1 MSAVNGN
8 YAGTF
13 SLKNEYGSNSRF
25 VGTFGSIA
33 NSSKANLVMA
43 NSGIFS
49 CLTTDKLIANSGLF
63 STIIADKV
71 IANSGLFSYMS
82 SNKVVLS
89 NLLSTNSLATNS
101 DGLIIAGSGGGGG
114 GFTGANTIFVASNG
128 SDTKGDGTSTNPYQT
143 VAKCITELDGK
154 TTSTNYA
161 INFLSD
167 VTETTTYSLLPNLI
181 INGNNYRWI
190 DATIVNDYTKWP
202 NTTATS
208 ILELN
213 NLAFVNLNYTSDFS
227 LYSGSGNDAYTLING
242 CTSYETI
249 GTMNMTL
256 TGKTS
261 GDKNMF
267 YFSQN
272 CSFYSTLTINLNCF
286 FIINSSILY
295 NTTFFING
303 NNNSIYMNNIN
314 TFSNGITINNFAI
327 NSNYYLSSID
337 FFTLETNGSGNI
349 FFVSNIQSITL
360 TMNDTNSI
368 YYTDSYF
375 NINSTVLSWGSSVTL
390 YSPTIGNFITGLK
403 FNSISGTIVSVTGG
417 KCLIESTDDLKS
429 SIWNYTFSN
438 TNVDLST
445 NGVNGLD
452 TGTVSS
458 NKWYYIYAIGKIG
471 NGIGTSFF
479 IASASP
485 PVSGGV
491 KVGPVLPF
499 GYLCWRYLGSVK
511 TKTASTDLINV
522 KQINQGEQ
530 KIYQWLELDG
540 QNCINDAG
548 GGGST
553 YDMTPGA
560 SILSTEVSINT
571 SFTSTVASNTA
582 TIKTQLSDTIEIKI
596 ASAVAFVTTYS
607 YIKISPDVNNQ
618 IFLTNNTS
626 GDVFMGTV
634 VSYTEN
640 LI

>member
-8 YAGTF
+8 YAGPF
-13 SLKNEYGSNSRF
+13 SLKNEYSSNSRF
-25 VGTFGSIA
+25 VGTYGSIA

-49 CLTTDKLIANSGLF
+49 CITTDKLIANSGIF
-63 STIIADKV
+63 STIVADKV

-101 DGLIIAGSGGGGG
+101 DGLIIAGAGGGG
-114 GFTGANTIFVASNG
+114 GFTGANTLFVASNG
-128 SDTKGDGTSTNPYQT
+128 NDTTGDGTSTNPYQT

-154 TTSTNYA
+154 TTSTSYM

-167 VTETTTYSLLPNLI
+167 VTETTTYSLLPNLT

-190 DATIVNDYTKWP
+190 SATIVNDYTKWP

-227 LYSGSGNDAYTLING
+227 LYSGGGNDAFTLING
-242 CTSYETI
+242 CVSYDTQGSI
-249 GTMNMTL
+249 NMTL
-256 TGKTS
+256 TGRS
-261 GDKNMF
+261 IGNKNMF

-272 CSFYSTLTINLNCF
+272 CSFCSTLSFNLNCD
-286 FIINSSILY
+286 FIINSSILF
-295 NTTFFING
+295 NTTFYING
-303 NNNSIYMNNIN
+303 SNAVYINNIN
-314 TFSNGITINNFAI
+314 TFGSGVTINNFTTG
-327 NSNYYLSSID
+327 SNIYLSSID
-337 FFTLETNGSGNI
+337 SILMETNGSSNN
-349 FFVSNIQSITL
+349 FYVSNIQSINL
-360 TMNDTNSI
+360 TMNDTNSN

-375 NINSTVLSWGSSVTL
+375 NSNSVALFWDSSVRF
-390 YSPTIGNFITGLK
+390 YGPTIGNFIIGLK
-403 FNSISGTIVSVTGG
+403 FNSISGTTVTLTDGI
-417 KCLIESTDDLKS
+417 CLITSTNNLQS
-429 SIWNYTFSN
+429 SIWDTSGAGLLNIN
-438 TNVDLST
+438 LST
-445 NGVNGLD
+445 NGLNGLD
-452 TGTVSS
+452 TGTIDI
-458 NKWYYIYAIGKIG
+458 NTWYYIYAIGKVNNPSIAV
-471 NGIGTSFF
+471 NL

-499 GYLCWRYLGSVK
+499 GYLCWTYLGSVK
-511 TKTASTDLINV
+511 TKTATTDLINV

-548 GGGST
+548 GGGSS
-553 YDMTPGA
+553 YSITPGA
-560 SILSTEVSINT
+560 SIVSTEVSINT
-571 SFTSTVASNTA
+571 GFTTTVASDIA
-582 TIKTQLSDTIEIKI
+582 TIKTSISDTMEIKI
-596 ASAVAFVTTYS
+596 SSPVVLTTSYS
-607 YIKISPDVNNQ
+607 YIKIAPDANNE
-618 IFLTNNTS
+618 IFLNNNTS
-626 GDVFMGTV
+626 GDVFTGTV

-640 LI
+640 Y